1 MYFYIPTSNPWFFGG
16 QLEPITKLI
25 SDEKKKIALEYAIK
39 IYLGKAYIEEAQ
51 RLLYSFIG
59 KGRLGDD
66 RARIMIA
73 EAESL
78 LAQANP
84 HTKAINDFL
93 EKVLFTISL
102 SIC

>member
-1 MYFYIPTSNPWFFGG
+1 M
-16 QLEPITKLI
+16 I
-25 SDEKKKIALEYAIK
+25 SDEQKKIALEYAIK

-59 KGRLGDD
+59 KGRVGDD

-78 LAQANP
+78 LAEANP
-84 HTKAINDFL
+84 DTKAINDFV
-93 EKVLFTISL
+93 EKVLLTISL
-102 SIC
+102 SIY